1 MTFLLTNSQKI
12 EILDNNCIAFTFA
25 KNIIFVGFLNVTA
38 MSDENFSK
46 LVLNCD
52 FNN

>member
-12 EILDNNCIAFTFA
+12 EILDNNCIPFTFA
-25 KNIIFVGFLNVTA
+25 KNIIFVGFLNVTT

-46 LVLNCD
+46 IVLNYD